1 MRARRSAALAA
12 VLLVLCL
19 LVPTAARAN
28 GWEHAAIPFKA
39 LIRGLGEEAA
49 ETRAR
54 AAESLGFRGQVEA
67 VAFLLKALRAPE
79 SDHAVRR
86 ALYTA
91 LGRLGDR
98 AAVPDL
104 HACLDKE
111 SREEMRGACVQA
123 LAAIGDPESLPM
135 LLRALQEDRHPLIQ
149 ARLVTALGRFPQP
162 ASIRTLTAL
171 LTGDSEPAVRLAA
184 IRSLGETG
192 AESALEPLLAAL
204 ASADADERAIVV
216 EALGRLGHRGATEP
230 LTKLLDRSEEPAL
243 RSRIVIALA
252 ALRDGGAYP
261 VLVGLLAD
269 EVPAVRFYAVRGL
282 RELGQPEAAGPL
294 VSLYQDLAVPLETPE
309 TIEGLARLLAAISL
323 QVEVLRALT
332 ELDPAKGLPAF
343 LDAAGGSAPPRNSQ
357 TALRIAEA
365 LYERRRV
372 ALYGLGYT
380 GSPEAGAL
388 LAGPAGL
395 DDEDPR
401 LRATAVRSLGVL
413 GLGDAVGQVLPML
426 EDEAA
431 EVRWTAA
438 MVLGRLADSAA
449 AAPLA
454 ARLSDRHGE
463 VRRQAALA
471 LGYLGDTRMRET
483 LLELAD
489 DDPSQRVR
497 EAASFAAGVLQG
509 PN

>member
-1 MRARRSAALAA
+1 MTKSHFPRLCA
-12 VLLVLCL
+12 VLLAALVLGPSSL
-19 LVPTAARAN
+19 RAN
-28 GWEHAAIPFKA
+28 GWEHAAIPFEA
-39 LIRGLGEEAA
+39 LVRGLGDEAA

-54 AAESLGFRGQVEA
+54 AAESLGFRGQA
-67 VAFLLKALRAPE
+67 AAIPFLLEALRAPE
-79 SDHAVRR
+79 PDHAVRR

-91 LGRLGDR
+91 LGQLGGH

-104 HACLDKE
+104 HTCLHKE
-111 SREEMRGACVQA
+111 SREELRGACVQA

-135 LLRALQEDRHPLIQ
+135 LLRALREDRHPLVQ

-162 ASIRTLTAL
+162 SSIRTLTAL
-171 LTGDSEPAVRLAA
+171 VTGGSEPAVRLAA

-192 AESALEPLLAAL
+192 AEAALEPLLAAL
-204 ASADADERAIVV
+204 ASSAANERAIVV

-230 LTKLLDRSEEPAL
+230 LIKLLDGSADPAL

-252 ALRDGGAYP
+252 ALRDEGAYP
-261 VLVGLLAD
+261 ALVRMLTD

-282 RELGQPEAAGPL
+282 RELGRPESAGPL
-294 VSLYQDLAVPLETPE
+294 VELYQDLAVPLENPK
-309 TIEGLARLLAAISL
+309 TIDALARLLAAISL

-332 ELDPAKGLPAF
+332 ELDPVKGLPVF
-343 LDAAGGSAPPRNSQ
+343 LDAAHGPAPPRESQ
-357 TALRIAEA
+357 TALRVAEA

-395 DDEDPR
+395 GDGDPR

-413 GLGDAVGQVLPML
+413 GLDDSVEQVLPML
-426 EDEAA
+426 EDDAA
-431 EVRWTAA
+431 EVRWTSAV
-438 MVLGRLADSAA
+438 VLGRLADPVAVV
-449 AAPLA
+449 PLK
-454 ARLSDRHGE
+454 ARLSDPHGE

-471 LGYLGDTRMRET
+471 LGYLGDAGVREA

-497 EAASFAAGVLQG
+497 EAASYAADVLQEA
-509 PN
+509 N